1 MPVQTVYLADGSTET
16 LDIPPGSTKEDIARL
31 INRKRASGRGS
42 GRLFSFGT
50 EERKKQLEQE
60 LRWMEQNPGKMPPTW
75 GIQGGQPHFASQ
87 YDTMFN
93 PGIPMHEAQ
102 IQQPINLGALETKK
116 KADGTPDK
124 RYKNKNDKKEE

>member
-1 MPVQTVYLADGSTET
+1 MFFEQNMQERARSADLERQRQMRYRGMQTEFDNRRTEME
-16 LDIPPGSTKEDIARL
+16 LRMQEAQME
-31 INRKRASGRGS
+31 A
-42 GRLFSFGT
+42 
-50 EERKKQLEQE
+50 E

-102 IQQPINLGALETKK
+102 IQQPINLGASETKK